1 MSTKYVSG
9 RVRELKIGI
18 TSYSETKESLSVVG
32 RISGIA
38 TNNVIPF
45 LYSNYSD
52 LPSATTYHGAFA
64 HVHATQKAYFAH
76 GGNWI
81 ELVNKETSGTVGTG
95 TERYN
100 IGPVDL
106 TTLDVSGI
114 STFADV
120 VVSGVSTYQSP
131 LDIESS
137 VLITGITT
145 IGGLVDINAGGQ
157 ANTFKVEDLTDNRVV
172 IAGTGGELEDS
183 ANLTFD
189 GTTFNVGSGVTIY
202 QASGIVSATSFYGD
216 GSSLTGI
223 DASALKFGG
232 VVKAQANQSGVVV
245 TGVLTATTFSGSGA
259 SLDTL
264 NASELDS
271 GTIPDA
277 RFPATLPA
285 ASGVNLTALNATNL
299 GSGTVPDARF
309 PATLPA
315 ISGENLTNLPT
326 GINTTGTSD
335 FATLN
340 VSTLLDVDGHTDLD
354 DLVVAGVATFSALV
368 DGNAGANFSGAE
380 TTLSSATVSDLT
392 NTRVVYAGAG
402 GSLVDSANLTFD
414 GSTLTA
420 NAFAG
425 NGAALTNLSIPGIS
439 TGTTSEFSNLDLSG
453 TLSVGG
459 TSIFN
464 SPIVGVATFSGA
476 VTADAGLTAS
486 TAKISDLT
494 DNRIVIAGTSGELED
509 TTKLTFD
516 GSTLTVVGDAS
527 FTGNV
532 SVAGTLT
539 SEEKTNIDSIG
550 IVTARTGVRVNSGGL
565 VVTSGV
571 STFSD
576 SVVASSAKVSDL
588 TSGRVV
594 VAGTAGELQDA
605 STFTFSGGTVTAS
618 AFSGDGSAL
627 TGITAA
633 GTGAIGGITVKD
645 EGVTVGTAGSVS
657 SFDFRGSYI
666 TAIASAG
673 AAGVATVTVSET
685 PSFTTVN
692 VTGISTFASHV
703 GFTTGVH
710 VGGISTFSG
719 IRVQDDSG
727 NNDVIIDNDLLA
739 NHVFITLKDNCK
751 AQFGNGTD
759 LQIYHGGSDSY
770 VIDQGT
776 GNVIIGANDAVRI
789 TDGAGSENKIVAT
802 TNGSVDLYYDNV
814 KKIET
819 TTHGVVVTGIVTAT
833 DVDSTSDIR
842 LKTNIQTIENPLAKV
857 IQIEG
862 VSFNWKEDNRPALG
876 VIADQVQEILPELVH
891 GDDPKTVNYN
901 GLIGL
906 LIEAV
911 KEQQI
916 QIDELKSKL
925 P

>member
-1 MSTKYVSG
+1 
-9 RVRELKIGI
+9 
-18 TSYSETKESLSVVG
+18 
-32 RISGIA
+32 
-38 TNNVIPF
+38 
-45 LYSNYSD
+45 
-52 LPSATTYHGAFA
+52 
-64 HVHATQKAYFAH
+64 
-76 GGNWI
+76 
-81 ELVNKETSGTVGTG
+81 
-95 TERYN
+95 
-100 IGPVDL
+100 
-106 TTLDVSGI
+106 
-114 STFADV
+114 
-120 VVSGVSTYQSP
+120 
-131 LDIESS
+131 
-137 VLITGITT
+137 
-145 IGGLVDINAGGQ
+145 
-157 ANTFKVEDLTDNRVV
+157 
-172 IAGTGGELEDS
+172 
-183 ANLTFD
+183 
-189 GTTFNVGSGVTIY
+189 
-202 QASGIVSATSFYGD
+202 
-216 GSSLTGI
+216 
-223 DASALKFGG
+223 
-232 VVKAQANQSGVVV
+232 
-245 TGVLTATTFSGSGA
+245 
-259 SLDTL
+259 
-264 NASELDS
+264 
-271 GTIPDA
+271 
-277 RFPATLPA
+277 
-285 ASGVNLTALNATNL
+285 
-299 GSGTVPDARF
+299 
-309 PATLPA
+309 
-315 ISGENLTNLPT
+315 LTNLPT
-326 GINTTGTSD
+326 GINTGGTSD
-335 FATLN
+335 F
-340 VSTLLDVDGHTDLD
+340 V
-354 DLVVAGVATFSALV
+354 
-368 DGNAGANFSGAE
+368 
-380 TTLSSATVSDLT
+380 
-392 NTRVVYAGAG
+392 
-402 GSLVDSANLTFD
+402 NLI
-414 GSTLTA
+414 LA
-420 NAFAG
+420 
-425 NGAALTNLSIPGIS
+425 
-439 TGTTSEFSNLDLSG
+439 G

-464 SPIVGVATFSGA
+464 SPIVGVTTFSGA

-594 VAGTAGELQDA
+594 YAGTAGELQDA

-666 TAIASAG
+666 SAIASAG

-692 VTGISTFASHV
+692 VTGVSTFGSTANFDVVSI
-703 GFTTGVH
+703 TGS
-710 VGGISTFSG
+710 STF
-719 IRVQDDSG
+719 
-727 NNDVIIDNDLLA
+727 
-739 NHVFITLKDNCK
+739 
-751 AQFGNGTD
+751 
-759 LQIYHGGSDSY
+759 
-770 VIDQGT
+770 T
-776 GNVIIGANDAVRI
+776 GNVLDFGESKQLRFGAGNDFAILHNGNTLLENDTTGGNLTLNNKSTSGTLKLQVSDGEDAVVANPDASVEI
-789 TDGAGSENKIVAT
+789 FHDANKK
-802 TNGSVDLYYDNV
+802 L
-814 KKIET
+814 ET

-842 LKTNIQTIENPLAKV
+842 LKTNVQVIENPLAKV

>member
-9 RVRELKIGI
+9 RVKELKVGL
-18 TSYSETKESLSVVG
+18 SNYSETRESLSVVG
-32 RISGIA
+32 NANIGGIVTATSFSGGHVGLSTGLTVAGVSTFNDDVQFKGALYDALWDKATSKFKLYDLTQIA
-38 TNNVIPF
+38 FGDGNDLQI
-45 LYSNYSD
+45 YSD
-52 LPSATTYHGAFA
+52 GTYGIIKGNDTTKITGI
-64 HVHATQKAYFAH
+64 T
-76 GGNWI
+76 
-81 ELVNKETSGTVGTG
+81 ELG
-95 TERYN
+95 
-100 IGPVDL
+100 
-106 TTLDVSGI
+106 VSGVA
-114 STFADV
+114 TFSNLKV
-120 VVSGVSTYQSP
+120 TGVSTYQGD

-145 IGGLVDINAGGQ
+145 VGGLVDINAGGQ

-189 GTTFNVGSGVTIY
+189 GTTLNVGSGVTIY
-202 QASGIVSATSFYGD
+202 QATGIVSATSFYGD

-223 DASALKFGG
+223 DASSLKFGG

-315 ISGENLTNLPT
+315 ISGANLTNLPT
-326 GINTTGTSD
+326 GINTGGTSD

-340 VSTLLDVDGHTDLD
+340 VSTLLDVDGHTELD
-354 DLVVAGVATFSALV
+354 DVNVSGVATIASAK
-368 DGNAGANFSGAE
+368 
-380 TTLSSATVSDLT
+380 VSDLT

-402 GSLVDSANLTFD
+402 GELQDSANLTFD
-414 GSTLTA
+414 GSTLSA

-425 NGAALTNLSIPGIS
+425 NGAALTNLPTGIN
-439 TGTTSEFSNLDLSG
+439 TGGTSDFVNLILAG

-476 VTADAGLTAS
+476 VDANGGVDVSGGSGLVAS

-494 DNRIVIAGTSGELED
+494 DNRVVIVGTSGELED

-516 GSTLTVVGDAS
+516 GATLTVVGDAS

-594 VAGTAGELQDA
+594 VAGTAGELEDA
-605 STFTFSGGTVTAS
+605 STFTFSGGTVTAT

-633 GTGAIGGITVKD
+633 GTGAIGGLTIKD
-645 EGVTVGTAGSVS
+645 ESVTVGTAGSVATL
-657 SFDFRGSYI
+657 DFKGSYI
-666 TAIASAG
+666 SAIATAG
-673 AAGVATVTVSET
+673 ASGVATVTVSET
-685 PSFTTVN
+685 PSLTTLN
-692 VTGISTFASHV
+692 VTGVSTFGSTANFDVVSI
-703 GFTTGVH
+703 TGS
-710 VGGISTFSG
+710 STF
-719 IRVQDDSG
+719 
-727 NNDVIIDNDLLA
+727 
-739 NHVFITLKDNCK
+739 
-751 AQFGNGTD
+751 
-759 LQIYHGGSDSY
+759 
-770 VIDQGT
+770 T
-776 GNVIIGANDAVRI
+776 GNVLDFGEAKQLRF
-789 TDGAGSENKIVAT
+789 GAGNDFAILHSTHTLLENDTAGGNLTLNNKSTSGKIILNVSDNENALVA
-802 TNGSVDLYYDNV
+802 NPDGSVEIYHDAN
-814 KKIET
+814 KKLET

-842 LKTNIQTIENPLAKV
+842 LKTNVQVIENPLAKV